1 MSPAGKIYRAVIIIT
16 PATYNNLEEEQSA
29 IILENSA
36 PMHSETKLSWLTGHW
51 LVHMPVCWKT
61 PR

>member
-1 MSPAGKIYRAVIIIT
+1 MSPAGKIYRAFIIIT
-16 PATYNNLEEEQSA
+16 AATYKNLEEEQSA

-36 PMHSETKLSWLTGHW
+36 PMHSETKLSWLTSHW
-51 LVHMPVCWKT
+51 LVYMPVCWKT